1 MNMQI
6 SLLAYNLHT
15 CVVQRLRFNLISISF
30 SYYYQRKNTLKYINL
45 TKYSPPPVQII
56 TTLISNGQ
64 YSIMAIQ
71 HIRKVFK
78 KNKVKLQ
85 DKKME

>member
-56 TTLISNGQ
+56 YYTNIKWTIQYNGNTAYKESFQ
-64 YSIMAIQ
+64 EKQS
-71 HIRKVFK
+71 
-78 KNKVKLQ
+78 
-85 DKKME
+85 